1 MPKNAFPEEKAR
13 NYVLQIL
20 RALVHCHER
29 GICHRDIKLQNI
41 LMENHSQDAQVKV
54 IDFGNA
60 VRYRGQTPLTKVVG
74 TTYTA
79 APEVFR
85 KHYDERCDVW
95 SLGVVTYI
103 LLSGRRPFERVEIA
117 QNVKSK
123 ESSVI
128 ASILMGRYHFRH
140 EIWQTIS
147 TDAIGFVK
155 ACLEMDY
162 TKRAYPVEL
171 LNHPWIAKNKAG
183 IAGYSAFARN
193 TMINLSTTISTS
205 AMGMGNGPTS
215 PGPLG
220 IGSGATSSSVMG
232 MESQLSSPNLVMSR
246 DTGSALLP
254 VTDSAMGSGKVGAV
268 GVGGSNMLSGGS
280 SVMGS
285 GKNTPANCAPTSGGI
300 LGDRVGG
307 PYSLKSTPSLSQQMS
322 PFHSSIRQTSMLAVA
337 FAMPISRAR
346 QLRDLFQQMDHNN
359 NGTID
364 REEFRSAFQQFHPEM
379 TLNDIDLLFDVI
391 DQDDNKAISFLE
403 FVAATIDPR
412 EVDIREM
419 NQVRTLSFI
428 ATNLNLTVV
437 CVIITGIPYIG

>member
-1 MPKNAFPEEKAR
+1 
-13 NYVLQIL
+13 
-20 RALVHCHER
+20 
-29 GICHRDIKLQNI
+29 
-41 LMENHSQDAQVKV
+41 MENHSADAQVKV

-85 KHYDERCDVW
+85 KQYDERCDVW

-147 TDAIGFVK
+147 TDAISFVR
-155 ACLEMDY
+155 ACLEMHY
-162 TKRAYPVEL
+162 QRRAYPVEL
-171 LNHPWIAKNKAG
+171 LNHPWITKNRESNAG
-183 IAGYSAFARN
+183 LASYSAFARN
-193 TMINLSTTISTS
+193 TMINLS
-205 AMGMGNGPTS
+205 ARGMGRSNMS
-215 PGPLG
+215 ASNVSLLG
-220 IGSGATSSSVMG
+220 L
-232 MESQLSSPNLVMSR
+232 ESQLSSPHLGNFATAAA
-246 DTGSALLP
+246 TGGVNA
-254 VTDSAMGSGKVGAV
+254 DSMKGSGCI
-268 GVGGSNMLSGGS
+268 L
-280 SVMGS
+280 GS
-285 GKNTPANCAPTSGGI
+285 GTSANHLISGNNSEKASPMMNSDFVLNAAPTSSKI
-300 LGDRVGG
+300 
-307 PYSLKSTPSLSQQMS
+307 QQ
-322 PFHSSIRQTSMLAVA
+322 PFHSSIQQTSMLAVA

-346 QLRDLFQQMDHNN
+346 QLRDLFQQIDHNN

-364 REEFRSAFQQFHPEM
+364 QEEFRVAFQQFHPEM
-379 TLNDIDLLFDVI
+379 TLADIDLLFNVI

-412 EVDIREM
+412 EVDIREI
-419 NQVRTLSFI
+419 NQVSVFVFGMT
-428 ATNLNLTVV
+428 
-437 CVIITGIPYIG
+437 